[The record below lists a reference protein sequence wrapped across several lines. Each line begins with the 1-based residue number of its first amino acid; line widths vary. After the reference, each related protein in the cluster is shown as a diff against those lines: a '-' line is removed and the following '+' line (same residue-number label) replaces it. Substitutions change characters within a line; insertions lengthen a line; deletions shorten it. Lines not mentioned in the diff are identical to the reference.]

1 LSDVVIMGLANVENW
16 LHQCSR
22 CSSCK
27 YIYKNYNPSCPSGE
41 KFWFE
46 TFWASGRVWIAKGVK
61 NGELEWS
68 DSIIK
73 AIYACPLCGNCAE
86 QCNQEVSLHLLDI
99 MESLREEAVKSGVG
113 PLDIHKT
120 FAEWVQK
127 ENNPY
132 AESHSDR
139 LTWLGKEKLPEQAEI
154 YYFVGCTSSYRQQEI
169 AKATYSVL
177 KKVKADFTI
186 SEDEWC
192 CCSPLLRTGQKEVAQ
207 ESIKH
212 NVEVLKKVQAKKI
225 VFSCAGCFRTFKD
238 DYPKILNEDLGVEI
252 LHISE
257 YLRDLLHDGQLK
269 ITKPFPYIVTYH
281 DPCHLGRHIGVYD
294 APRELL
300 EAIPELKLIEMD
312 RTRENAWCC
321 GAGGGVKSGFKD
333 WALEIATDRVKE
345 AEKTGAEYLVSTC
358 PFCWRNLEDAI
369 NASGSKLK
377 MVDVT
382 EILDSVI
389 E

>member
-1 LSDVVIMGLANVENW
+1 MGLANVENW

-27 YIYKNYNPSCPSGE
+27 YIYKNYSPSCPSGE

-86 QCNQEVSLHLLDI
+86 QCNQEVSVHLLDI

-113 PLDIHKT
+113 PLEIHKA
-120 FAEWVQK
+120 FGEWIQK

-139 LTWLGKEKLPEQAEI
+139 LSWLGKEKLPEQAEI
-154 YYFVGCTSSYRQQEI
+154 YYFVGCTSSYRQKEI

-177 KKVKADFTI
+177 KKIKADFTI

-192 CCSPLLRTGQKEVAQ
+192 CCSPLLRTGQKDLAQ
-207 ESIKH
+207 ESIRH
-212 NVEVLKKVQAKKI
+212 NTEVLRKVQAKKV

-257 YLRDLLHDGQLK
+257 YLRDLLQNGQLK
-269 ITKPFPYIVTYH
+269 ITKPFPHSVTYH
-281 DPCHLGRHIGVYD
+281 DPCHLGRHVGVYD
-294 APRELL
+294 APRDLL

-312 RTRENAWCC
+312 RKRENAWCC

-333 WALEIATDRVKE
+333 WALEIAIDRVKE
-345 AEKTGAEYLVSTC
+345 AEKTGAEYLVSSC

-369 NASGSKLK
+369 KASGSKLK